1 MCGIA
6 GIYSPAAI
14 QSPEQ
19 KISPD
24 SHIHLSLLHTMAE
37 TIRHRG
43 PDEDGFYC
51 GDGIGLA
58 FRRLSIVDIR
68 HGQQPVVNHDDSVIA
83 VVNGEIYNHEA
94 LREQLTSKGITLQ
107 NRCDVAV
114 IPHLYEL
121 YGDDF
126 VSQLKGQFAIA
137 LYDRQAHKLLLARDG
152 AGIAPLFWTR
162 QNGQIL
168 FGSEIR
174 ALLCVPGVKKQVNM
188 TAVDQLL
195 TFPGSVSPQTFFD
208 NIFSLRPG
216 HCLIFHPQGC
226 EEKCF
231 RDLNYPASFHDQP
244 FTETATE
251 KCINQL
257 DTRLCE
263 AVERRL
269 QGDVPVGLYL
279 SGGLDSS
286 LIAAIVKEVSP
297 HRVRDSFSI
306 TFPSDALDESRYQQ
320 MMVNHL
326 GTRHHS
332 FEFRPEHLAGHLH
345 QIVNRAEAPL
355 RESYNACSLVLS
367 GLVRAEGIKAVVS
380 GEGADEL
387 FAGYVGYRLQDLR
400 LQDPSLQ
407 EAHQQGRHQGQA
419 DTLEEM
425 LENELRQKL
434 WGDSN
439 LFYEKNYYAHREQK
453 VCLYSEAV
461 QQQHSQFDCL
471 QYPLV
476 DTRKLKDRHP
486 VHQRSYLDFKLRI
499 ADHLLAD
506 HGDRVAFAHSVEG
519 RYPFLDEDLI
529 DEVTRIPPQW
539 LTHQGEE
546 KYLLKQLARRY
557 LPEAIIQRQK
567 FSFVAPSSAY
577 LLRDYPELTG
587 DILAP
592 DRIRR
597 QGYFDPD
604 TVEYLRQSYLQ
615 PDHHLNQTFEDDLL
629 MIVLTFGIWLDE
641 FGLPDYCA

>member
-6 GIYSPAAI
+6 GIYSP
-14 QSPEQ
+14 E
-19 KISPD
+19 ISPAGD
-24 SHIHLSLLHTMAE
+24 VSLQLLQTMAE

-43 PDEDGFYC
+43 PDDDGFHC
-51 GDGIGLA
+51 GPGIGLA

-68 HGQQPVVNHDDSVIA
+68 HGQQPVCNQSESVIA
-83 VVNGEIYNHEA
+83 VINGEIYNHQA
-94 LREQLTSKGITLQ
+94 LREQLADQGVTLQ
-107 NRCDVAV
+107 NHCDVAV

-121 YGDDF
+121 YGDNF

-162 QNGQIL
+162 QNGQIA

-174 ALLCVPGVKKQVNM
+174 TILCVPGVKKQVNM

-195 TFPGSVSPQTFFD
+195 TFPGSVSPHTFFD
-208 NIFSLRPG
+208 GIFSLRPG
-216 HCLIFHPQGC
+216 HSLVFHPQGYD
-226 EEKCF
+226 ERCF
-231 RDLNYPASFHDQP
+231 RDLNYPAQINEQP
-244 FTETATE
+244 LTETGLKT
-251 KCINQL
+251 CIDQL

-263 AVERRL
+263 AVEKRL
-269 QGDVPVGLYL
+269 QGDVPIGVYL

-286 LIAAIVKEVSP
+286 LIAAVLKKVSP
-297 HRVRDSFSI
+297 DRIRDSFSI
-306 TFPSDALDESRYQQ
+306 TFPSSAIDESRYQQ

-326 GTRHHS
+326 GTRHHQ
-332 FEFRPEHLAGHLH
+332 FEVRPAHIADHLH
-345 QIVNRAEAPL
+345 QIVNRAETPL
-355 RESYNACSLVLS
+355 RESYNACSLILS

-387 FAGYVGYRLQDLR
+387 FAGYVGYRLQDQR
-400 LQDPSLQ
+400 L
-407 EAHQQGRHQGQA
+407 QGQA
-419 DTLEEM
+419 DTLELM
-425 LENELRQKL
+425 LEDELRQKL
-434 WGDSN
+434 WDDPQ

-453 VCLYSEAV
+453 ICLYSEAV
-461 QQQHSQFDCL
+461 QQRHQQFDCL
-471 QYPLV
+471 LYPLL
-476 DTRKLKDRHP
+476 DTGKIKGRHP

-506 HGDRVAFAHSVEG
+506 HGDRVAFANSVEG

-529 DEVTRIPPQW
+529 DDVTRIPPHW

-546 KYLLKQLARRY
+546 KYLLKQLAQRY
-557 LPEAIIQRQK
+557 LPGAIIQRQK

-592 DRIRR
+592 ERIRR

-641 FGLPDYCA
+641 FGMPDYAA